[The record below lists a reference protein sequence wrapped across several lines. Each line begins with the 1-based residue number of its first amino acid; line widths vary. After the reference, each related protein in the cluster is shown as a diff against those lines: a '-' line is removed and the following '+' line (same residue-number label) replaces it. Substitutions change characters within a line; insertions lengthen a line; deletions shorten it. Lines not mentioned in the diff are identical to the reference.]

1 MLEVSEKLKMDNIM
15 DINEILTMQQ
25 ISFYCY

>member
-1 MLEVSEKLKMDNIM
+1 MFPILMLEVSEKLKMDNIV

-25 ISFYCY
+25 I